1 MDQGDRP
8 SRQLR
13 HRQILPMRLTPRF
26 LLHLLFVG
34 LAAAITGSAQTTTH
48 LFRAGENDSGAGN
61 GLALAATTVD
71 AVGSTNLSLVGT
83 GSATYTSSTFVSG
96 SSLAFVFT
104 GGNSYAGAVDT
115 SLTTSASFA
124 MELWFK
130 ASSLSTTQALFYN
143 GDTGGNGVGLFLDG
157 SNLVGMAGG
166 RFMATGETTLT
177 TGTWYHAALV
187 SSGGTITYYLN
198 GVSEISRSANFIDP
212 ISGALSIGGNN
223 SGDELF
229 TGTIDQ
235 AKIFT
240 FTSGSFNTGML
251 SYSAV
256 PEPSTY
262 AAILGLAALGLAV
275 WWRRAGRTGGKSV
288 GPRSLRS

>member
-1 MDQGDRP
+1 MP
-8 SRQLR
+8 Y
-13 HRQILPMRLTPRF
+13 TPRCLIR
-26 LLHLLFVG
+26 LLIVG
-34 LAAAITGSAQTTTH
+34 LTTALTGSAQTTTH
-48 LFRAGENDSGAGN
+48 LFRAGENDSGAAN
-61 GLALAATTVD
+61 GLALAGTTLD

-83 GSATYTSSTFVSG
+83 GSATYTSSTTVSG
-96 SSLAFVFT
+96 SSLAFAFT

-130 ASSLSTTQALFYN
+130 ATSLTTTQALFYN
-143 GDTGGNGVGLFLDG
+143 GNTGGNGVGLYLDG
-157 SNLVGMAGG
+157 ANLVGLAGG
-166 RFMATGETTLT
+166 RFMMAGDTTLT
-177 TGTWYHAALV
+177 TDTWYHAALV

-198 GVSEISRSANFIDP
+198 GVAEFSRSANFINP
-212 ISGALSIGGNN
+212 TSGALSIGGNN

-235 AKIFT
+235 AQIFT
-240 FTSGSFNTGML
+240 FTSGTFTTAML

-262 AAILGLAALGLAV
+262 AAAFGLFALGFAA
-275 WWRRAGRTGGKSV
+275 WRRKACGR
-288 GPRSLRS
+288 

>member
-1 MDQGDRP
+1 
-8 SRQLR
+8 
-13 HRQILPMRLTPRF
+13 MRFTPRF
-26 LLHLLFVG
+26 LPRFLAVV
-34 LAAAITGSAQTTTH
+34 LAATVTCSAQTVTH
-48 LFRAGENDSGAGN
+48 LFRAGENDSAAGN
-61 GLALAATTVD
+61 GLALAATTID
-71 AVGSTNLSLVGT
+71 AVGSTNLSLVGA
-83 GSATYTSSTFVSG
+83 GSATYTSSTTVSG
-96 SSLAFVFT
+96 SSLAFAFT

-130 ASSLSTTQALFYN
+130 ATSLSTTQALFYN

-166 RFMATGETTLT
+166 VFMVSGSTTLT
-177 TGTWYHAALV
+177 TDTWYHAALV

-198 GVSEISRSANFIDP
+198 DVSEISRAANFVDP
-212 ISGALSIGGNN
+212 TSGALSIGGNN

-229 TGTIDQ
+229 NGSIDQ
-235 AKIFT
+235 ARIFT
-240 FTSGSFNTGML
+240 FASGTFNTGML

-262 AAILGLAALGLAV
+262 SAACGLLALGFAA
-275 WWRRAGRTGGKSV
+275 WRRKRLGR
-288 GPRSLRS
+288 

>member
-1 MDQGDRP
+1 
-8 SRQLR
+8 
-13 HRQILPMRLTPRF
+13 MRFTPRF
-26 LLHLLFVG
+26 LLRLLVVG

-83 GSATYTSSTFVSG
+83 GSATYTSNTTVSG
-96 SSLAFVFT
+96 SSLAFAFT

-130 ASSLSTTQALFYN
+130 ATSLSTTQALFYN

-157 SNLVGMAGG
+157 SNLVAMAGN
-166 RFMATGETTLT
+166 RFMVAGETTLT

-187 SSGGTITYYLN
+187 SSGGTITYFLN
-198 GVSEISRSANFIDP
+198 GASELSRAANFFDP
-212 ISGALSIGGNN
+212 TSGALYIGGNT

-229 TGTIDQ
+229 NGTIDH
-235 AKIFT
+235 ARIFT
-240 FTSGSFNTGML
+240 FTSGTFNTGML

-262 AAILGLAALGLAV
+262 AAILGLLALGLAA
-275 WWRRAGRTGGKSV
+275 WRRRAEKAG